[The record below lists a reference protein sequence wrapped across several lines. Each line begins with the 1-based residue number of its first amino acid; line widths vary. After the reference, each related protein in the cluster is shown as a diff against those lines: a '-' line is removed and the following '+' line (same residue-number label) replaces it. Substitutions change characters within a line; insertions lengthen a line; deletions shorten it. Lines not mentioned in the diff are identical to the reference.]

1 MSNFDF
7 SIYDTQDNDTSE
19 SKETSFDFSMYES
32 KAKEDEEVSDYG
44 LNGKLKKADLKSGT
58 NATKIRQYMI
68 DRVGRKYSFNGDIE
82 NDLTK
87 IW

>member
-7 SIYDTQDNDTSE
+7 SIYAAQDDDTSADDNR
-19 SKETSFDFSMYES
+19 SDPKETGFDFSMYES

-44 LNGKLKKADLKSGT
+44 LSGKLKKADLKGGI

-68 DRVGRKYSFNGDIE
+68 DRVGRK
-82 NDLTK
+82 
-87 IW
+87 